1 MNWRTKTENR
11 IEQMGVKI
19 TQNPIKII
27 VVMLLMSIAFISN
40 LPKITIDTSTEG
52 FLHKNDPAL
61 IRYEAFK
68 EQFGQDE
75 KIMVIVETK
84 NLFSLETLQKL
95 EKLHKELE
103 ENIPHLNDITSLL
116 NARNTRG
123 EGDQLIVEDLF
134 ATFPTNQ
141 KEIDAIKKL
150 AQSSEM
156 YKNLLFNE
164 DFTLTTIILEPNA
177 YESVEG
183 GDELD
188 GFGEDE
194 ESSNAE
200 AEFLLDTS
208 KSEMVRATDAILQK
222 YSSEDF
228 NLFIAGSMAVNDYNK
243 KSVQKD
249 MQKFVKLVLLM
260 MMIFLFI
267 VFRRISAVLLPIF
280 IVVLSL
286 LMTIGAM
293 ALSGTPI
300 TIPTQIL
307 PSFLLAVG
315 IGAVVHLLSMFFK
328 DLNKNRD
335 KNRAISYSLGH
346 SGLAII
352 MTSLTT
358 AAGLLSFSTA
368 SIAPIADLGV
378 FAALGVMFALV
389 NTLVLLPA
397 ILAILPIKPAKEQV
411 VQKSKMMDNILIAI
425 ANFSVGNAKAI
436 VMVSGVITVVWIYF
450 ASSVDF
456 KHDPLSWQP
465 DNSPIKLATAKV
477 DKELK
482 GSVTMEVIIDTK
494 KENGIYDS
502 ELLTK
507 IDTIRKKAEMIENDI
522 YFVGK
527 GWSVAEVL
535 KEIHRALHNNEQKYY
550 AITTNDALIPQEF
563 LLFENSGS
571 DDLEDLVDSSMSKVR
586 LTFKLPWME
595 AGEYGALSD
604 ELESLMRAELGN
616 DIEITITGMVPL
628 FQRTLSAA
636 MSSMAVSYIVAF
648 GLIAIMMIILLGSV
662 KIGLTSMIPNV
673 LPVVLTLGFMSMVGM
688 PLDMFTMLVGAIV
701 IGLSVD
707 DTVHF
712 FHNFAK
718 YHHQGLDTKEAVK
731 QTMLGTGRALI
742 ATTIVLSLG
751 FYVYM
756 FASLTNLINFGILAG
771 GAISI
776 ALIANIILG
785 PALLTLITKDSIKG
799 AKE

>member
-1 MNWRTKTENR
+1 MNWRTKSEDRLEN
-11 IEQMGVKI
+11 MGTWI
-19 TQNPIKII
+19 TKNPIKII
-27 VVMLLMSIAFISN
+27 IIMLIMSIGMISN

-52 FLHKNDPAL
+52 FLHAEDPAL
-61 IRYEAFK
+61 VRYEAFK

-75 KIMVIVETK
+75 KIMVVIHSK
-84 NLFSLETLQKL
+84 DIFDAAFLKKLQA
-95 EKLHKELE
+95 LHTELQD
-103 ENIPHLNDITSLL
+103 NVPHLNDITSLL

-123 EGDQLIVEDLF
+123 EGDRLIVEDLF
-134 ATFPTNQ
+134 ENYPTNTQ
-141 KEIDAIKKL
+141 EIEAIKKL
-150 AQSSEM
+150 AVNSEM
-156 YKNLLFNE
+156 YKNLLFSE
-164 DFTLTTIILEPNA
+164 DLTYTTIILEPNA
-177 YESVEG
+177 YESSDDTDALE
-183 GDELD
+183 
-188 GFGEDE
+188 GFGEETPSE
-194 ESSNAE
+194 EL
-200 AEFLLDTS
+200 EFLEDSS
-208 KSEMVRATDAILQK
+208 KSEMVNVAEEIAKKFT
-222 YSSEDF
+222 SEDF
-228 NLFIAGSMAVNDYNK
+228 NVFIAGSLAVNDYNK
-243 KSVQKD
+243 RSVQKD

-260 MMIFLFI
+260 MMVFLFI
-267 VFRRISAVLLPIF
+267 VFRRISAVILPIF
-280 IVVLSL
+280 IVAISL
-286 LMTIGAM
+286 LTTIGTM
-293 ALSGTPI
+293 ALVGTPI

-315 IGAVVHLLSMFFK
+315 IGAVVHLLAMFFK
-328 DLNKNRD
+328 DLNINGD
-335 KNRAISYSLGH
+335 KHKAISYSLGH

-368 SIAPIADLGV
+368 AIAPIADLGI
-378 FAALGVMFALV
+378 FAAVGIMVALV

-397 ILAILPIKPAKEQV
+397 ILAILPIKPAKEKHLE
-411 VQKSKMMDNILIAI
+411 KSKKMDALLKAI
-425 ANFSVGNAKAI
+425 ADFSVNNAKAI
-436 VMVSGVITVVWIYF
+436 VAVSAVIAITGTYF
-450 ASSVDF
+450 ATSVEF

-465 DNSPIKLATAKV
+465 DNSPVKIATHTV

-494 KENGIYDS
+494 KENGLYNS

-507 IDTIRKKAEMIENDI
+507 LDTLRQKAEAIQNDK

-535 KEIHRALHNNEQKYY
+535 KEIHRALHNNEQEYY
-550 AITTNDALIPQEF
+550 AITQNDALIPQEF

-571 DDLEDLVDSSMSKVR
+571 DDLEDLVDSSFSKAR
-586 LTFKLPWME
+586 ITFKLPWME
-595 AGEYGALSD
+595 AGEYTELGD
-604 ELESLMRAELGN
+604 ELEVLMKNELGN
-616 DIEITITGMVPL
+616 DVEIIITGMVPL

-636 MSSMAVSYIVAF
+636 MSSMATSYVVAF
-648 GLIAIMMIILLGSV
+648 VLIAIMMVILLGSF
-662 KIGLTSMIPNV
+662 KIGLISMIPNI
-673 LPVVLTLGFMSMVGM
+673 LPIILTLGFMSMVNM

-718 YHHQGLDTKEAVK
+718 CHHKGYSTKGALEH
-731 QTMLGTGRALI
+731 TMVGTGRALV

-776 ALIANIILG
+776 ALISNIILG
-785 PALLTLITKDSIKG
+785 PALLTLITKDK
-799 AKE
+799 

>member
-1 MNWRTKTENR
+1 MNWRTASEYRLEK
-11 IEQMGVKI
+11 MGEKI
-19 TQNPIKII
+19 TQNPKKII
-27 VVMLLMSIAFISN
+27 LFVLIFSFLLISN
-40 LPKITIDTSTEG
+40 IPKITIDTSTEG

-61 IRYEAFK
+61 VRYEAFK

-75 KIMVIVETK
+75 KIMVVVESK
-84 NLFSLETLQKL
+84 NIFELETLKKL
-95 EKLHKELE
+95 QALHKELE
-103 ENIPHLNDITSLL
+103 NGVPHLNDITSLL

-123 EGDQLIVEDLF
+123 EGDRLIVEDLF
-134 ATFPTNQ
+134 ENFPKNEKELAVI
-141 KEIDAIKKL
+141 KEIASK
-150 AQSSEM
+150 SEM
-156 YKNLLFNE
+156 YTNLLFNE
-164 DFTLTTIILEPNA
+164 DFTLTTIILEPSA
-177 YESVEG
+177 YESLEN
-183 GDELD
+183 GDDLE
-188 GFGEDE
+188 GFGEEDNNVE
-194 ESSNAE
+194 L
-200 AEFLLDTS
+200 EFLSDPS
-208 KSEMVRATDAILQK
+208 KSAMVGAAEEIAKKFT
-222 YSSEDF
+222 SENF
-228 NLFIAGSMAVNDYNK
+228 NVFIAGSLAVNDYNK
-243 KSVQKD
+243 RSVQKD

-260 MMIFLFI
+260 MMIFLFV
-267 VFRRISAVLLPIF
+267 VFRRISAVFLPVF
-280 IVVLSL
+280 IVVISL
-286 LMTIGAM
+286 LTTIGTM
-293 ALSGTPI
+293 ALVGTPI

-315 IGAVVHLLSMFFK
+315 IGAVVHLLAMFFK
-328 DLNKNRD
+328 HLDANGKRD
-335 KNRAISYSLGH
+335 KAISYSLGH

-368 SIAPIADLGV
+368 SIAPIADLGI
-378 FAALGVMFALV
+378 FAAIGIMIALV

-397 ILAILPIKPAKEQV
+397 LLMVLPIKPAQEQQV
-411 VQKSKMMDNILIAI
+411 EKSKKMDNFLISIGEFSVNNAKSIVVVSTIIAI
-425 ANFSVGNAKAI
+425 
-436 VMVSGVITVVWIYF
+436 VWGYF
-450 ASSVDF
+450 ATQVEF

-465 DNSPIKLATAKV
+465 DNSPVKIATDRV
-477 DKELK
+477 DSELK

-494 KENGIYDS
+494 KENGLYNS

-507 IDTIRKKAEMIENDI
+507 LDTIRIKAEAIQNDK

-535 KEIHRALHNNEQKYY
+535 KEIHRALHENQQEHYV
-550 AITTNDALIPQEF
+550 ITKNDALIPQEF

-571 DDLEDLVDSSMSKVR
+571 DDLEDLVDSSMSKAR
-586 LTFKLPWME
+586 ITFKLPWME
-595 AGEYGALSD
+595 AGQYTELGD
-604 ELESLMRAELGN
+604 ELEALMKAELGN
-616 DIEITITGMVPL
+616 DVEIVITGMVPL

-636 MSSMAVSYIVAF
+636 MSSMAVSYVTAF
-648 GLIAIMMIILLGSV
+648 VLIAIMMVILLGSF

-673 LPVVLTLGFMSMVGM
+673 LPIVMTLGFMSMVNM

-718 YHHQGLDTKEAVK
+718 YHHQGLSTKEAVHE
-731 QTMLGTGRALI
+731 TMLGTGRALI
-742 ATTIVLSLG
+742 ATTVVLSLG

>member
-1 MNWRTKTENR
+1 
-11 IEQMGVKI
+11 MGETI
-19 TQNPIKII
+19 TLHPKKII
-27 VVMLLMSIAFISN
+27 LLMMLVSIAIITNIRF
-40 LPKITIDTSTEG
+40 ITIDTSTEG
-52 FLHKNDPAL
+52 FLHDNDPAL
-61 IRYEAFK
+61 VRYEKFK

-75 KIMVIVETK
+75 KILVVVQAKDIFD
-84 NLFSLETLQKL
+84 LDTLKKIKTLHTKL
-95 EKLHKELE
+95 ENEV
-103 ENIPHLNDITSLL
+103 PHLNDITSLI

-123 EGDQLIVEDLF
+123 EGDRLIVEDLF
-134 ATFPTNQ
+134 ENFPQNTQ
-141 KEIDAIKKL
+141 ELEAIKTTAL
-150 AQSSEM
+150 NNAM
-156 YKNLLFNE
+156 YKNLLYNE
-164 DFTLTTIILEPNA
+164 ALTMTTIILEPSA
-177 YESVEG
+177 YEATEG
-183 GDELD
+183 ADELA
-188 GFGEDE
+188 GFGEE
-194 ESSNAE
+194 IQSEE
-200 AEFLLDTS
+200 AEFLSDPS
-208 KSEMVRATDAILQK
+208 KSEMVRTADKIAKELNQEGFK
-222 YSSEDF
+222 VF
-228 NLFIAGSMAVNDYNK
+228 VAGSLAVNDYNK
-243 KSVQKD
+243 QSVQKD

-267 VFRRISAVLLPIF
+267 VFRRISAVILPIF

-286 LMTIGAM
+286 LTTVSIM
-293 ALSGTPI
+293 ALVGTPI

-315 IGAVVHLLSMFFK
+315 IGAVVHLLAMFFK
-328 DLNKNRD
+328 HLNANGD

-378 FAALGVMFALV
+378 FAALGVIIALV

-397 ILAILPIKPAKEQV
+397 ILATLPMKAAKES
-411 VQKSKMMDNILIAI
+411 QKKNSETMDKILIAI
-425 ANFSVGNAKAI
+425 ADFSVNHAKKI
-436 VMVSGVITVVWIYF
+436 VAASAVITVIWVYF
-450 ASSVDF
+450 ATGVQF

-465 DNSPIKLATAKV
+465 DNSPVKIATDTV
-477 DKELK
+477 DHELR

-494 KENGIYDS
+494 KENGLYSS

-507 IDTIRKKAEMIENDI
+507 IDALVKEAQELKTDKH
-522 YFVGK
+522 FVGK
-527 GWSVAEVL
+527 GWSVGDVL
-535 KEIHRALHNNEQKYY
+535 KEIHRGLHENKEEYY
-550 AITTNDALIPQEF
+550 AITQNDKLIPQEF

-571 DDLEDLVDSSMSKVR
+571 DDLEDFVDGSFSKAR

-595 AGEYGALSD
+595 AGEYAEISD
-604 ELESLMRAELGN
+604 ELTAMLKEGLG
-616 DIEITITGMVPL
+616 EEVEVTVTGMVPL

-636 MSSMAVSYIVAF
+636 MSSMAVSYAVAF
-648 GLIAIMMIILLGSV
+648 MLIAIMMVILLGSF

-673 LPVVLTLGFMSMVGM
+673 LPIVLTIGFMSMVNM

-718 YHHQGLDTKEAVK
+718 YHHQGYSTKESVEK
-731 QTMLGTGRALI
+731 TMLGTGRALV

-756 FASLTNLINFGILAG
+756 FASLTNLINFGVLAG
-771 GAISI
+771 GAITI
-776 ALIANIILG
+776 ALVSNIILG
-785 PALLTLITKDSIKG
+785 PALLTLITKD
-799 AKE
+799 AKQ